1 MSGKMRWRMDAL
13 TLPEHAPLILFSKP
27 RVSAGH
33 SDLKFLY
40 RNQISMH
47 MASVEIPDKYITILN
62 DFGEIQELVSTA
74 IRHYVVELVTR
85 KLEEYKNIIEAMES
99 KYGCDYKT
107 FISFF
112 SSEQFQEELSERHA
126 EWKKDL
132 VRWEESTQALSRWIE
147 KIAKIAQE
155 F

>member
-1 MSGKMRWRMDAL
+1 MFVLLNFGELSCH
-13 TLPEHAPLILFSKP
+13 EV
-27 RVSAGH
+27 RV
-33 SDLKFLY
+33 KILY
-40 RNQISMH
+40 RYQLVVP
-47 MASVEIPDKYITILN
+47 MASVEIPDKYITILK

-107 FISFF
+107 FVSF
-112 SSEQFQEELSERHA
+112 SSNEEFRDELKERHS
-126 EWKKDL
+126 EWKEDL
-132 VRWEESTQALSRWIE
+132 MKWEESTQALSVWIE

-155 F
+155 I